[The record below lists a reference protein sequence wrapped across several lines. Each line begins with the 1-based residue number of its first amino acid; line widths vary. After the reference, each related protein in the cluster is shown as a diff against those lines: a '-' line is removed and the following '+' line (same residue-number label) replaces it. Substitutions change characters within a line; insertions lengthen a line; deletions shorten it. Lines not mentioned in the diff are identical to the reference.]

1 MLPLLQL
8 AKNFRVLA
16 KNQGI
21 IFAMQHYLGYLG
33 YRHYSIIEY
42 PNGMKAIVRTNNFW
56 RKISEEGWENHTIR
70 YLQVTIQQG
79 QTVIDVGGYLGS
91 YTILMSMLVGESG
104 QVHTFEPDPIAFPL
118 LQDNIQKNKLENIFL
133 NELALSEENGKIS
146 LISRNF
152 FGHSGSSIADI
163 RKGNNYVEA
172 LVNTVTL
179 DDYCKAHSI
188 KPDLIKIDVEGGEF
202 KVLNGAKKTI
212 NTYAPKIILE
222 YHNNYLSKDDSLELW
237 TYLISES
244 KEIKYLG
251 GEGNVYTYNE
261 ELRNL
266 PEEDIFRISI
276 TF

>member
-1 MLPLLQL
+1 MPPLLQL
-8 AKNFRVLA
+8 AENFRILA
-16 KNQGI
+16 KKQGT

-70 YLQVTIQQG
+70 YLQETINPG

-104 QVHTFEPDPIAFPL
+104 QVHTFEPDPVAFPL

-152 FGHSGSSIADI
+152 FGHSGSSIEDI
-163 RKGNNYVEA
+163 RKGNNYVET

-179 DDYCKAHSI
+179 DDYCKVHSI
-188 KPDLIKIDVEGGEF
+188 TPDFIKIDVEGGES
-202 KVLNGAKKTI
+202 KVLNGAKNTI
-212 NTYAPKIILE
+212 NTHAPKIILE

-237 TYLISES
+237 TYLTSES

-251 GEGNVYTYNE
+251 GEGNVYTYDE
-261 ELRNL
+261 ALRNL
-266 PEEDIFRISI
+266 PEEDTFRIAI